1 MPARLIL
8 SALWFFLVLFSY
20 YVLKPVRDA
29 LATETRLFG
38 PLYLATFLA
47 VCAALPLY
55 WRIVARTTR
64 WQLVFGVYQFF
75 VACLVVFAVLLA
87 RGHGDAAWLR
97 NAFFVWVSVFNLY
110 VVAVFWSV
118 MADLFSAEEGKTWFG
133 AVAAAGTSGSI
144 VASLVGAR
152 RRGTVGRGLADGS
165 RDRRPRV
172 IDRDG
177 VAGLA
182 IRVPR
187 RRRRLSRA
195 VASSEPPSS
204 GSLLAGLRTV
214 LASRYLLMICAFTAI
229 GKFAATF
236 VYNNFQHALREEA
249 GGRRANGIV
258 FGDELLL
265 PKRHA
270 RVPGRP
276 GGGADAARRR
286 RRDARRRLRRD
297 RRPVRVAAVRRGFWP
312 LMVAKVVQ
320 EIVGYGLLVPAQQ
333 VLFTVVSRAEK
344 YESKA
349 FVDTVVFRGSDVAA
363 ANVCDALGRFSVSAA
378 ALAILPL
385 VGVWM
390 ALGAWLGREQTAR
403 SQANADRPEG
413 GQRRR
418 DSAKLKPF
426 PHRGSRRE

>member
-1 MPARLIL
+1 MRFRLL
-8 SALWFFLVLFSY
+8 VSWTWFFLVLFSY

-38 PLYLATFLA
+38 PLYLATFLT

-55 WRIVARTTR
+55 WRIVGRTTR

-75 VACLVVFAVLLA
+75 VVCMVAFAVLLA

-133 AVAAAGTSGSI
+133 AVAAAGTVGSI
-144 VASLVGAR
+144 VASLVGRLAAER
-152 RRGTVGRGLADGS
+152 LGLAWLMAAAIGALELSIAMAWLALRFEPRGS
-165 RDRRPRV
+165 
-172 IDRDG
+172 G
-177 VAGLA
+177 AH
-182 IRVPR
+182 
-187 RRRRLSRA
+187 SN
-195 VASSEPPSS
+195 SSAPPSS
-204 GSLLAGLRTV
+204 GSLRAGLRTV
-214 LASRYLLMICAFTAI
+214 LASRYLLMICVFTAI

-236 VYNNFQHALREEA
+236 VYNNFQHALRAQGLSVAERTELFSTMNFYSQSGTLAFQAVLAAALMRLA
-249 GGRRANGIV
+249 GVGTTLATACGVIV
-258 FGDELLL
+258 GLFAWLS
-265 PKRHA
+265 
-270 RVPGRP
+270 V
-276 GGGADAARRR
+276 DAG
-286 RRDARRRLRRD
+286 L
-297 RRPVRVAAVRRGFWP
+297 WP

-385 VGVWM
+385 AAAWM
-390 ALGAWLGREQTAR
+390 ALGAWLGREQAAR
-403 SQANADRPEG
+403 SQLADG
-413 GQRRR
+413 
-418 DSAKLKPF
+418 K
-426 PHRGSRRE
+426 RE